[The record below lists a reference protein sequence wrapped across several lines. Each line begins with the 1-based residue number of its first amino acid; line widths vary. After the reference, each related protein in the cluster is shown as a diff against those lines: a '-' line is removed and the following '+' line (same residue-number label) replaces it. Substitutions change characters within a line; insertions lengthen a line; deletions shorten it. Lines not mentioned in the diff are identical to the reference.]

1 MLFQG
6 EKDMREMLGEGPF
19 YKELGIYKYNR
30 EFLRKM
36 LQTIMHIGI
45 HISGILG
52 NHLQRSLHMGKNMYE
67 SEHGNMHTCINRGNR
82 ETIHKTC

>member
-1 MLFQG
+1 MVLEQSGQTEGQIELLPLPAKALNSMLFQG

-36 LQTIMHIGI
+36 LQTIMHIGV
-45 HISGILG
+45 HI
-52 NHLQRSLHMGKNMYE
+52 
-67 SEHGNMHTCINRGNR
+67 
-82 ETIHKTC
+82 